1 MPDAMDRGDVPALPA
16 TIELSARSIAA
27 DPAALTL
34 IPAATRVYLVDAGD
48 DPAVRWAEACLRLV
62 RAGLEP
68 VPHIACRRLRSSE
81 EIDERLGAMAGAA
94 GIRDVLVVGGDIGR
108 PLGPFASSLDL
119 LESGLLERHGIR
131 RIGIAGHPEGSPDV
145 PPAAIVDALH
155 RKIEFGAR
163 TGLDVRLV
171 TQFGFDPEATIRW
184 AERMAGEG
192 IGLPIHAGVAGPTGM
207 TRLLKYAA
215 LCGVRAS
222 ASFALKRGAALT
234 SLMGGYSPEPCARA
248 IERSDR
254 IKQLHVYAFGGLP
267 AAARWLVGRGSW
279 RERSEAV
286 LALQSTRRMP

>member
-27 DPAALTL
+27 DPAALAL

-48 DPAVRWAEACLRLV
+48 DPAGRWAEACLRLV

-155 RKIEFGAR
+155 RKIELGAR
-163 TGLDVRLV
+163 TGLDLRLV

-192 IGLPIHAGVAGPTGM
+192 IGLPIHAGVAGPTSM

-234 SLMGGYSPEPCARA
+234 SLMGGYSPEPYARA
-248 IERSDR
+248 IERSDH

-267 AAARWLVGRGSW
+267 ATARWLVGRGTW